1 MGSLGKGERAGDSFP
16 GRTGVRHDFRRSIYT
31 LLDACVPVLLRSGVP
46 LGDSTSFPVRNS
58 PEGRRRGWVGYVL

>member
-16 GRTGVRHDFRRSIYT
+16 GRTGVCHDFKSSIYT
-31 LLDACVPVLLRSGVP
+31 LLDACVPALLRSEVP

-58 PEGRRRGWVGYVL
+58 PEGSRRGRVGYVL